1 VRVVIADDELL
12 LREGVARLLAD
23 AGIDVV
29 ATVETAD
36 KLLERVARLKP
47 DVALVDIRMPPTH
60 RDEGIV
66 AAREIRA
73 THPEIGVLVLSHYL
87 ESTYALRLLEDQPE
101 RCGYLLKE
109 RVSDVAVLVDAL
121 RRIAEGE
128 CVIDPTIVK
137 QLLQKHRDAGPL
149 DTLTERERDVLA
161 AMAEGHSN
169 EAIAGRLYLAPKTVE
184 ANIHRVLQKLDIS
197 ESPESNR
204 RVLAVLT
211 YLRSA

>member
-1 VRVVIADDELL
+1 MRIVIADDELL

-29 ATVETAD
+29 ATVDNAD
-36 KLLERVARLKP
+36 ALLERVARVKP

-73 THPEIGVLVLSHYL
+73 NHPETGVLVLSHYL
-87 ESTYALRLLEDQPE
+87 ESIYALRLLEDHPE

-109 RVSDVAVLVDAL
+109 RVSDIAVLVDAL
-121 RRIAEGE
+121 RRIAEDE
-128 CVIDPTIVK
+128 CVIDPTIVN
-137 QLLQKHRDAGPL
+137 QLLHKPRDTGPL
-149 DTLTERERDVLA
+149 DTLTERERDVLE
-161 AMAEGHSN
+161 AMAEGYSN
-169 EAIAGRLYLAPKTVE
+169 EAIAGRLFLSTKTVE
-184 ANIHRVLQKLDIS
+184 ANIHRLLQKLDIAAA
-197 ESPESNR
+197 PEGNR

>member
-36 KLLERVARLKP
+36 ALLERVARVKP

>member
-1 VRVVIADDELL
+1 VRVVIVEDELL
-12 LREGVARLLAD
+12 LREGIARLLAD

-29 ATVETAD
+29 ATLETAD
-36 KLLERVARLKP
+36 GLLERVARVRP
-47 DVALVDIRMPPTH
+47 DVVLVDVRMPPTH

-73 THPEIGVLVLSHYL
+73 AHPEVGVLVLSHYI
-87 ESTYALRLLEDQPE
+87 ESSYALRLLEDQPE

-121 RRIAEGE
+121 NRIAEGE
-128 CVIDPTIVK
+128 CVVDPTIVK
-137 QLLQKHRDAGPL
+137 QLLRKPREPGPL
-149 DTLTERERDVLA
+149 DALTERERDVLG

-169 EAIAGRLYLAPKTVE
+169 DAIARLLFVSPKTVE
-184 ANIHRVLQKLDIS
+184 ANIHRLLRKLDIS
-197 ESPESNR
+197 ESPASNR

-211 YLRSA
+211 YLRSN